1 MIMGWWIIMNNFKEQ
16 LSKETSCIDNIIE
29 KYLPE
34 AKGHAE
40 YIKSAMDYS
49 VEAGG
54 KRIRPMIMLETYRLC
69 NGTNEEELYPF
80 MAALEMIHTYSLVH
94 DDLPAMDNDDYR
106 RGKLTT
112 HKKFG
117 EDFGILA
124 GDGLLNLA
132 YETMLSA
139 IHKAAKTGDAQA
151 VLRYSAAAD
160 KIYGFLRFLY
170 CLFITPVK

>member
-1 MIMGWWIIMNNFKEQ
+1 MNNFKEQ

-54 KRIRPMIMLETYRLC
+54 KRIRPMIMLETYKLC

-80 MAALEMIHTYSLVH
+80 MAALEMIHTYSLVMMIFLLWIMMTIEEESLQH
-94 DDLPAMDNDDYR
+94 IRNLV
-106 RGKLTT
+106 K
-112 HKKFG
+112 
-117 EDFGILA
+117 ILE
-124 GDGLLNLA
+124 
-132 YETMLSA
+132 Y
-139 IHKAAKTGDAQA
+139 
-151 VLRYSAAAD
+151 
-160 KIYGFLRFLY
+160 
-170 CLFITPVK
+170 